1 MNFFDCWKT
10 LNTRFDEGD
19 MTAQTQLV
27 GYKLFA
33 IFNERMF
40 PEWLPLT
47 DRELQSRTNIRSGQ
61 TIVEARRQLKNAGLI
76 DFKTAKNKPTQYRLT
91 IPIKH
96 ESSTNQAP
104 DKHESSTG
112 QAPGFV
118 PYTRVR
124 EDVKTLDLK
133 TSSSSSSTGARDT
146 SKLDTLLEYWERD
159 LRGGRLS
166 FEQQGQIAAWLEQH
180 GYEWLK
186 AAMREASDANGNSHG
201 LNFKLLRAVIDRKLN
216 PPQKPQ
222 LRLLKG
228 GEKSGGQSEYRYEP
242 LPASTGNEPWAGY

>member
-47 DRELQSRTNIRSGQ
+47 DRELMSRTNIRSGQ

-76 DFKTAKNKPTQYRLT
+76 DFKTAKNKPTRYHLT

-112 QAPGFV
+112 QATGLV

-124 EDVKTLDLK
+124 EDVKTLD
-133 TSSSSSSTGARDT
+133 SSIGYLSARARENAE
-146 SKLDTLLEYWERD
+146 LDKILEYWGQT
-159 LRGGRLS
+159 LKGGRLS
-166 FEQQGQIAAWLEQH
+166 FEHQSQLAAWLAKF
-180 GYEWLK
+180 GYQWLEE
-186 AAMREASDANGNSHG
+186 AMREASDANGNSHG
-201 LNFKLLRAVIDRKLN
+201 LNFKLLRGVVERKAN
-216 PPQKPQ
+216 PKKPK

-228 GEKSGGQSEYRYEP
+228 SGKVEQQEYRYEP
-242 LPASTGNEPWAGY
+242 ADENDGIDLSGY

>member
-1 MNFFDCWKT
+1 MNFFDGWKT
-10 LNTRFDEGD
+10 LNTRLDEGS

-96 ESSTNQAP
+96 ETSTKQAP
-104 DKHESSTG
+104 DKHETSTG
-112 QAPGFV
+112 QASGLIS
-118 PYTRVR
+118 YTRVR
-124 EDVKTLDLK
+124 EDQDVKTLDL
-133 TSSSSSSTGARDT
+133 SSLSSTRARDT
-146 SKLDTLLEYWERD
+146 LSRVPPKAEMDIHEVWEYETGYKLTGSVAYELEELANAD
-159 LRGGRLS
+159 
-166 FEQQGQIAAWLEQH
+166 FEGVRQAIIAAVKSKDTARVRYNHFRAIYDGTKKPKPE
-180 GYEWLK
+180 
-186 AAMREASDANGNSHG
+186 
-201 LNFKLLRAVIDRKLN
+201 LRV
-216 PPQKPQ
+216 
-222 LRLLKG
+222 LRG
-228 GEKSGGQSEYRYEP
+228 GEKSGAIDYGDEP
-242 LPASTGNEPWAGY
+242 DYSWLKAGNA